1 MFIRCRRRDNEAE
14 EGCGVR
20 ESFLSDVVV
29 QLPKYGAFFWISNAV
44 VNDNFKERTHVGSLQ
59 TTEINLNLAS
69 KMPWLYVK

>member
-29 QLPKYGAFFWISNAV
+29 QLPKYGAFFE
-44 VNDNFKERTHVGSLQ
+44 FQ
-59 TTEINLNLAS
+59 
-69 KMPWLYVK
+69 MQ